1 MTAMLLS
8 ACMSNG
14 SGKTDAP
21 DSFCMVA
28 HPIYISAQDGLTDG
42 TARQILDHDEAGRK
56 LCGWK

>member
-1 MTAMLLS
+1 
-8 ACMSNG
+8 MSNG